1 MAKRKAKPNKYVKEY
16 RKERSRIQRFIKRAE
31 KRGYVFE
38 DNIIPEISKNITAG
52 SIRRL
57 QKLTPKELYSRAR
70 KLVYETGEV
79 VPGQVG
85 RDIER
90 SQAAK
95 KAAQT
100 RKSIEQNIKIP
111 SMREERQATQAEYR
125 RFPSESDILINNWYT
140 ELEALQNAA
149 YYQALK
155 AWMDRAIAQFGRE
168 AVAEMLKEA
177 YAHGY
182 QLGWEVAYKDTPFK
196 EYTNTLID
204 FIPDAGEYGK
214 DTFWDALEQ
223 TEEWD
228 AGFSPTR

>member
-1 MAKRKAKPNKYVKEY
+1 MAKRKAKPNKYVTEY

-38 DNIIPEISKNITAG
+38 DNIIPDIPKNITAG

-57 QKLTPKELYSRAR
+57 QKLTPKELYSRAH
-70 KLVYETGEV
+70 KLDYETGEV
-79 VPGQVG
+79 VPAQVG

-100 RKSIEQNIKIP
+100 RKSIQQNIKIP

-125 RFPSESDILINNWYT
+125 RFPTESDILVNNWYT
-140 ELEALQNAA
+140 ELEALQNAG
-149 YYQALK
+149 YYRALK
-155 AWMDRAIAQFGRE
+155 NWMDGAIAQFGRE
-168 AVAEMLKEA
+168 AVAQMLKEA
-177 YAHGY
+177 YEHGY
-182 QLGWEVAYKDTPFK
+182 QLGWEVAYKEMAFK

-214 DTFWDALEQ
+214 DAFWDDLEQ
-223 TEEWD
+223 SEDWD
-228 AGFSPTR
+228 TDFSPTR

>member
-1 MAKRKAKPNKYVKEY
+1 MAKRKSKPNKYVTEY
-16 RKERSRIQRFIKRAE
+16 RKERSRIKRFIKRAE

-38 DNIIPEISKNITAG
+38 DNIIPDIPKNITAG

-57 QKLTPKELYSRAR
+57 QKLTPKELYNRAR
-70 KLVYETGEV
+70 KLDYESGEI

-100 RKSIEQNIKIP
+100 RKSIHQNIKIP
-111 SMREERQATQAEYR
+111 SIRDERQATQAEYR

-140 ELEALQNAA
+140 ELEGLQNAA
-149 YYQALK
+149 YYRSLK

-168 AVAEMLKEA
+168 AVAQMLKEA

-223 TEEWD
+223 TEDWD

>member
-1 MAKRKAKPNKYVKEY
+1 MAKRKSKPNKYVTEY

-38 DNIIPEISKNITAG
+38 DNIIPDIPKNITAG

-57 QKLTPKELYSRAR
+57 QKLTPKELYNRAR
-70 KLVYETGEV
+70 KLDYETGEA

-95 KAAQT
+95 KATQT
-100 RKSIEQNIKIP
+100 RKSIQQNIKIP
-111 SMREERQATQAEYR
+111 SIKEERQATQEEYR
-125 RFPSESDILINNWYT
+125 KVPSEADILVNNWYVT
-140 ELEALQNAA
+140 LEGLQKAP
-149 YYQALK
+149 YYRALK
-155 AWMDRAIAQFGRE
+155 AWMDRAVAQYGRE
-168 AVAEMLKEA
+168 AVAQMLKEA

-182 QLGWEVAYKDTPFK
+182 ELSWEVAYKEKMFMD
-196 EYTNTLID
+196 YTHTLVD
-204 FIPDAGEYGK
+204 FIPDVGEYGK

-223 TEEWD
+223 SEDWD
-228 AGFSPTR
+228 THFSPTR

>member
-1 MAKRKAKPNKYVKEY
+1 MAKRKAKPNKYVTEY

-38 DNIIPEISKNITAG
+38 DNIIPDIPKNITAG

-57 QKLTPKELYSRAR
+57 QKLTPKELYNRAR
-70 KLVYETGEV
+70 KLDYESGEI

-100 RKSIEQNIKIP
+100 RKSIQQNINIP
-111 SMREERQATQAEYR
+111 SIREERQATQAEYR
-125 RFPSESDILINNWYT
+125 RFPSESDILVNNWYVT
-140 ELEALQNAA
+140 LEGLQNAT
-149 YYQALK
+149 YYRALK
-155 AWMDRAIAQFGRE
+155 AWMDRAVAQYGKE
-168 AVAEMLKEA
+168 AVAQMLKEA

-182 QLGWEVAYKDTPFK
+182 ELTWEVAYKERAFMD
-196 EYTNTLID
+196 YTHTLVD
-204 FIPDAGEYGK
+204 FIPDIGEYGK

-223 TEEWD
+223 SEDWD
-228 AGFSPTR
+228 THFSPTR

>member
-1 MAKRKAKPNKYVKEY
+1 MSKRKAKPNKYVTEY
-16 RKERSRIQRFIKRAE
+16 RRERSRIQRFIKRAE

-38 DNIIPEISKNITAG
+38 DNIIPNIPKNITAA

-70 KLVYETGEV
+70 KLDYETGEV
-79 VPGQVG
+79 IPGQVG

-95 KAAQT
+95 KAVQT
-100 RKSIEQNIKIP
+100 RKSIRENIKIP
-111 SMREERQATQAEYR
+111 SMQEERQATQAEYR
-125 RFPSESDILINNWYT
+125 RFPSEADILVNNWYT
-140 ELEALQNAA
+140 ELDALQNAA
-149 YYQALK
+149 YYNALK
-155 AWMDRAIAQFGRE
+155 SWMDGAIAQFGRE
-168 AVAEMLKEA
+168 AVAQMLKEA
-177 YAHGY
+177 YEHGY
-182 QLGWEVAYKDTPFK
+182 QIGWDVAYKEAVFK

-228 AGFSPTR
+228 SEFSPTR